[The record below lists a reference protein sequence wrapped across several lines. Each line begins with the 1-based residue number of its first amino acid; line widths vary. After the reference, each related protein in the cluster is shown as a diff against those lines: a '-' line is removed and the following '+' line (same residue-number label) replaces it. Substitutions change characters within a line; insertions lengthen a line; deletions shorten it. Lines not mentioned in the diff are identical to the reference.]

1 MIVAFFTLFEQ
12 KVSRKYAKIAVW
24 DSLHMIS
31 GAAFALLFGVAMV
44 NIYRYTNNDAI
55 GAAIASSSSVS
66 GSYGGSSMLFAM
78 AQAIG
83 GIFSHV
89 YVFIAPFIG
98 VLGAFMSGSCT
109 VSNTLFAGL
118 QFEIATVLGLP
129 QLIIVALQNMGG
141 AIGNMICINNI
152 VAVGATTGTN
162 GNEGRIIRTNII
174 PCLTYAAIVAVIGA
188 VMISM
193 GLGQF

>member
-1 MIVAFFTLFEQ
+1 
-12 KVSRKYAKIAVW
+12 
-24 DSLHMIS
+24 
-31 GAAFALLFGVAMV
+31 
-44 NIYRYTNNDAI
+44 
-55 GAAIASSSSVS
+55 
-66 GSYGGSSMLFAM
+66 
-78 AQAIG
+78 
-83 GIFSHV
+83 
-89 YVFIAPFIG
+89 
-98 VLGAFMSGSCT
+98 
-109 VSNTLFAGL
+109 
-118 QFEIATVLGLP
+118 
-129 QLIIVALQNMGG
+129 MGG

>member
-1 MIVAFFTLFEQ
+1 
-12 KVSRKYAKIAVW
+12 
-24 DSLHMIS
+24 
-31 GAAFALLFGVAMV
+31 
-44 NIYRYTNNDAI
+44 
-55 GAAIASSSSVS
+55 
-66 GSYGGSSMLFAM
+66 MLFAM

-193 GLGQF
+193 GLGRF